1 MRRLNL
7 LHGLPPLHRARCLRP
22 RTARA
27 VGRRSSHATL
37 VSFSFRE
44 KTPDGRLLRLLCECF
59 PLRPLSFA
67 SPRQGSLFQAGAF
80 PFRFQA
86 LFEGCAPFLSSPP
99 RQGSFPSGEGHPFR
113 LFRLLGP
120 QRGRDASS
128 KQRPLIFF
136 YFKNKFFCKVR
147 VWAASL

>member
-7 LHGLPPLHRARCLRP
+7 LHGLPPLHRARRLRP

-27 VGRRSSHATL
+27 VGRRSSHATWRR
-37 VSFSFRE
+37 FPFE
-44 KTPDGRLLRLLCECF
+44 TPDGRLLRLLCECF

-86 LFEGCAPFLSSPP
+86 LFRGVRPLSFFSSPSGVVSFGRRPSFQAFQAP
-99 RQGSFPSGEGHPFR
+99 RTAAGTR
-113 LFRLLGP
+113 CI
-120 QRGRDASS
+120 
-128 KQRPLIFF
+128 KQAETFDFF